1 MRQILAIYLFI
12 SVFFALPVEASCSIT
27 TTGGNFGTVTTQ
39 NNINNVQLADI
50 SITCDSSTETY
61 RIGIDA
67 GVNLSGT
74 RQLKHSNG
82 DLMSYQLFQGNSS
95 LEWGDKELSP
105 TNYPQD
111 PLIGSGSQNYQL
123 YASAT
128 TKDQAPAGE
137 YTDTVNISLEANGIT
152 TSTATQISLQLE
164 AFCTLDASNV
174 TGEFGSYPLG
184 SPNLSNINLGALRV
198 NCPNTIAYKIGLGKG
213 LHLTS
218 GVRQMALNNHLIAY
232 TLKQGN
238 GGAEWGDKGLHAID
252 TAYTETFSTADALSS
267 TGTGVVQSFDLYG
280 DALIAN
286 VNAVGLYTD
295 TLTVTLVW

>member
-1 MRQILAIYLFI
+1 MKQILAIYLFI

-105 TNYPQD
+105 TSYPQAS
-111 PLIGSGSQNYQL
+111 LGGSGSQVYQL
-123 YASAT
+123 YAAAS

-137 YTDTVNISLEANGIT
+137 YTDTVNILLENNST
-152 TSTATQISLQLE
+152 TVATPLNISLQLE
-164 AFCTLDASNV
+164 AFCTLDASDV
-174 TGEFGSYPLG
+174 TGQFGDYPQG
-184 SPNLSNINLGALRV
+184 STNISNINLGSLRV
-198 NCPNTIAYKIGLGKG
+198 NCPSTTAYKIGINEG
-213 LHLTS
+213 LNLS
-218 GVRQMALNNHLIAY
+218 NGVRQMAFNNHRIAY
-232 TLKQGN
+232 TLKQGS

-252 TAYTETFSTADALSS
+252 TAYAETFFTANALSH
-267 TGTGVVQSFDLYG
+267 TGTGVIQSFELYG
-280 DALIAN
+280 DAIIE
-286 VNAVGLYTD
+286 NATAIGTYTD
-295 TLTVTLVW
+295 TLIVTLVW